1 MSGWAAALLVLGLVL
16 FLASTRQMT
25 LAARAAVWAAGFLVL
40 VSAAGLVAAD
50 EEHTGLF
57 RAAIDLAEN
66 WRDPSQSVLAQ
77 ALSRNGPN
85 VGRFVLPLL
94 DLFLVLGAILGVFAA
109 IAFTRGERIE
119 KIMRPLAIGLIGAI
133 GGGVLS
139 LGVVGTGFGGVVEQR
154 AYTNFVSVNDIQ
166 DGDTLWIGEIS
177 VRLLGADAPERRQIC
192 RYGAEIDQCG
202 ERAARHLRELLT
214 EALVTCHVRENS
226 RGRTSESFGR
236 PLVTCSAVRE
246 GRRDE
251 AGRVVQEREEIDD
264 VARRLIADGYA
275 VEFRSDQPSYR
286 AAASRARNQGAGLTM
301 TCSLA
306 PSVWR
311 RDRAARE
318 AFVETGALPPGS
330 DQTMGACAPAPSS
343 DNRR

>member
-1 MSGWAAALLVLGLVL
+1 MLGSVL
-16 FLASTRQMT
+16 FLASTRQMRLVT
-25 LAARAAVWAAGFLVL
+25 RAAVWAAGLL
-40 VSAAGLVAAD
+40 ALLAAISLVAAD
-50 EEHTGLF
+50 HEHAGLF
-57 RAAIDLAEN
+57 RAVVDLVEN

-109 IAFTRGERIE
+109 MAFTRGERIE
-119 KIMRPLAIGLIGAI
+119 KAMRPLAIGLIGAI
-133 GGGVLS
+133 AGGVVTLA
-139 LGVVGTGFGGVVEQR
+139 VVGTGFGAAVEQR
-154 AYTNFVSVNDIQ
+154 TYSNFVSAGDIQ

-192 RYGAEIDQCG
+192 RRGAEIDQCG
-202 ERAARHLRELLT
+202 EHAANHLRELLT

-246 GRRDE
+246 RLRDGN
-251 AGRVVQEREEIDD
+251 GRVVREREEIDD

-275 VEFRSDQPSYR
+275 VEFRSHQPTYL
-286 AAASRARNQGAGLTM
+286 AAATRARNQGSGLT
-301 TCSLA
+301 TACSLA

-311 RDRAARE
+311 RNRSARE
-318 AFVETGALPPGS
+318 AFVATGALPLDS
-330 DQTMGACAPAPSS
+330 EQTMGACAP
-343 DNRR
+343 